1 MSGCCTIWFSSTP
14 AIPSYIGLIEAIMTG
29 GIPPDITQM
38 CSAEA
43 VYRALY
49 RRVML
54 QNQRYYE
61 RFPGDVNLMH
71 RIVAF
76 LSSKPGGGALL
87 PSGSVLTPRAL
98 QLLGLNG
105 RLMGHRFRPLHIET
119 GSLLL
124 ERNAAEVFGG
134 LDCSKKGCGAIQM
147 SVVLPSLASPPFA
160 CRVGHVRRI
169 RAITLHT

>member
-1 MSGCCTIWFSSTP
+1 MSWGNHLGASASPRICHWHPIVRDPIYTGNTNFLRFGYYFCRACLEQVVITTRSNALRGS
-14 AIPSYIGLIEAIMTG
+14 PSVTGLIEAILTG

-87 PSGSVLTPRAL
+87 PSGSLLTPRAL

-105 RLMGHRFRPLHIET
+105 RLCMSSGNWIYPIQIEI
-119 GSLLL
+119 
-124 ERNAAEVFGG
+124 G
-134 LDCSKKGCGAIQM
+134 LCIA
-147 SVVLPSLASPPFA
+147 
-160 CRVGHVRRI
+160 
-169 RAITLHT
+169 